1 MLQLAQLVRQLNRGF
16 HPHFFKNIGPV
27 KFHGALGDAQVL
39 GNIFVVV
46 TAQQL
51 IEHFFMEQQVQMEL
65 LIPFAQGRL
74 LTELHELHA
83 VRETDYCETGTRV
96 KVSLPASKRA
106 RFKPYEIH
114 KK

>member
-1 MLQLAQLVRQLNRGF
+1 
-16 HPHFFKNIGPV
+16 
-27 KFHGALGDAQVL
+27 
-39 GNIFVVV
+39 
-46 TAQQL
+46 
-51 IEHFFMEQQVQMEL
+51 MEL

-106 RFKPYEIH
+106 RFEPYEIH

>member
-1 MLQLAQLVRQLNRGF
+1 MDERAGEGLTPAQEAMML
-16 HPHFFKNIGPV
+16 
-27 KFHGALGDAQVL
+27 HGREGICVSARTGANLDEL
-39 GNIFVVV
+39 
-46 TAQQL
+46 QQL

-106 RFKPYEIH
+106 RFEPYEIH